1 MSEKEES
8 LDMKHLFARNSIR
21 PGTLRENEP
30 KSEEDDDN
38 VRNES
43 SVLNGMVK

>member
-1 MSEKEES
+1 MSEREN
-8 LDMKHLFARNSIR
+8 LDMKHLFGRNSIR